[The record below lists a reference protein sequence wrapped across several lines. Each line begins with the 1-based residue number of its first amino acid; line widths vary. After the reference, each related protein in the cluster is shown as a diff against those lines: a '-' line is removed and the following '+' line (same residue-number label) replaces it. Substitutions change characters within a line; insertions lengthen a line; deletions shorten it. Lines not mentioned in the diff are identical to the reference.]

1 MGFAPY
7 ASILVTLATGWLLVK
22 KYQTHMVLFSSGLV
36 MLLLSFWAGVTVF
49 LPKGTPSTGFALFD
63 MVDLIRVISMQ
74 QTSGTGLIIMAAG
87 GFAAYMTQIGASDA
101 LVRVATLPLKKLS
114 RPYLVL
120 ALSYLISQMTYM
132 VIPSAAGLAML
143 LMVAV
148 YPILVGVGV
157 TRAAA
162 AAVIGTSAGLSMG
175 PASGTSLLAAKTA
188 GMEPI
193 VYLVKNQL
201 PVAIPTL
208 IVVAMAHI
216 LVQAWFDR
224 KNDDEYDASAEVK
237 SVESKNSPTWYALLP
252 VMPIVLLI
260 VFSKLGYDKIQLNTI
275 TALFLVWLVGVFI
288 ELVRLRDVTKVFK
301 DAMSMFKSMGT
312 MFATIVSL
320 IIAAEVFAAGLKTS
334 GLIDM
339 ALNAARGGGLGLT
352 SMTVVL
358 TGIVGLITFLTGS
371 GVGAYSS
378 FASLATTVAPALGG
392 TVEQLVTPMQF
403 AAGMFRAMSPVAG
416 VIIVV
421 AGAAGLSPMAI
432 VRRTA
437 LPMLIGAVVM
447 MTANFILLQ

>member
-7 ASILVTLATGWLLVK
+7 LAILVTLAAGWLLVK
-22 KYQTHMVLFSSGLV
+22 KYQTHMVLFAAGLI
-36 MLLLSFWAGVTVF
+36 MIAGSLLAGVTTF
-49 LPKGTPSTGFALFD
+49 LPKGTPSTGFLVFD

-74 QTSGTGLIIMAAG
+74 QASGIGLIIMAAG

-101 LVRVATLPLKKLS
+101 LVRVATAPLKKMHH
-114 RPYLVL
+114 PYLVL
-120 ALSYLISQMTYM
+120 ALSYIIGQLVYM

-157 TRAAA
+157 SRAAA
-162 AAVIGTSAGLSMG
+162 AAVIGTSGGLSMG

-188 GMEPI
+188 GLEPI
-193 VYLVKNQL
+193 VYLVKNQM
-201 PVAIPTL
+201 PIAIPTL
-208 IVVAMAHI
+208 IAVAIVHV
-216 LVQAWFDR
+216 LVQSYFDR
-224 KNDDEYDASAEVK
+224 KGDDEYDTPAGAK
-237 SVESKNSPTWYALLP
+237 AVEAKNSPGWYALLP

-260 VFSKLGYDKIQLNTI
+260 VFSKLGYDKIKLDTI
-275 TALFLVWLVGVFI
+275 TALFFVWLVTVII
-288 ELVRLRDVTKVFK
+288 ELVRVRNVNKVLK
-301 DAMSMFKSMGT
+301 DAMAMFKSMGT

-320 IIAAEVFAAGLKTS
+320 IIAAEVFGTGLKTS
-334 GLIDM
+334 GLITM
-339 ALNAARGGGLGLT
+339 VINAAQGGGLGLN

-358 TGIVGLITFLTGS
+358 TGIVGVITFLTGS

-378 FASLATTVAPALGG
+378 FASLAGTVAPALGG

-421 AGAAGLSPMAI
+421 AGAAGVSPVAI

-437 LPMLIGAVVM
+437 IPMIAGAIVM
-447 MTANFILLQ
+447 MIANFIVLQ